1 MRPLIIPAIFLAK
14 DKMTST
20 MAKMSNSAKRFAAES
35 SAKFRNAGQNAFALG
50 RKMAVTGVMIG
61 APLVL
66 AGKQAV
72 EFEDKMSDIAKTT
85 GFQGKGLERFGDDL
99 LQMSLKT
106 RSSID
111 DLATIAEIGG
121 RLGIAQK
128 DMRSFT
134 ASANEFAVALGGD
147 FSGGVEQA
155 ITQFG
160 KVNTLFKD
168 TRDLDVSTALK
179 KSGSAFNALS
189 AKGVNVEGL
198 TDFSLRVGA
207 LPEVMRP
214 SLASSAA
221 LGATLQKAGVDA
233 QIASSGFSNFITKA
247 AQNLPAFASQMKL
260 SINEARNL
268 LNTDTAAFFAKFAE
282 SMKGMPADKIAV
294 QLKNLGLNS
303 LEVQKAVGAMAGST
317 DTFNELMKISND
329 QMKAGT
335 SIGQEYNT
343 KNNNTAGQMAKL
355 KNNMQALAITVG
367 NALLPVLNGL
377 ISSLMPFL
385 QSMGKWMSRN
395 KGTVQT
401 IVKVVAAISALSLA
415 ISGVSFVVGV
425 FQKVI
430 AGAKIAMAAFNLVMA
445 MNPIGLI
452 TIGIIALSVAV
463 YALSKAFKTA
473 SVAEQINTEVRERAL
488 EKTAEQRAEMQIL
501 FNTLRS
507 AKQGTDQ
514 YKNALQ
520 KINDMSP
527 GLVEKYKLQ
536 EKNLRNIAAAE
547 KDLTAQIMKR
557 AEAEVRAEML
567 KESIKSEMAIRE
579 GRDNTLNENILSFMG
594 ADKYV
599 KSSQM
604 IRAQVEKQRQSE
616 LSKQIAKDQMGGDTP
631 ANPEQ
636 AKQESTL
643 KNVLNINF
651 TGLAEG
657 MQAQVN
663 GKSMGTSSGGGL
675 QKKFT
680 GTN

>member
-1 MRPLIIPAIFLAK
+1 MIPTIIPAIFLAK
-14 DKMTST
+14 DKMTAT
-20 MAKMSNSAKRFAAES
+20 MAKMSSASKKFASES
-35 SAKFRNAGQNAFALG
+35 SAKFKAAGQNAFAFG

-66 AGKQAV
+66 AGKKAV
-72 EFEDKMSDIAKTT
+72 EFEDKLSDIGKTT
-85 GFQGKGLERFGDDL
+85 GLQGKELTKFGDDI

-111 DLATIAEIGG
+111 DLATISEIGG
-121 RLGIAQK
+121 RLGIAKK
-128 DMRSFT
+128 DLKAFT
-134 ASANEFAVALGGD
+134 ISANEFAVALGGD

-160 KVNTLFKD
+160 KVNALFKD
-168 TRDLDVSTALK
+168 TKNLDIATALK

-207 LPEVMRP
+207 LPEAMRP

-247 AQNLPAFASQMKL
+247 AQNLPAFASQMKM
-260 SINEARNL
+260 STNEARNL
-268 LNTDTAAFFAKFAE
+268 LNTDTAGFFAKFAE
-282 SMKGMPADKIAV
+282 SMKGMPADKMAV

-317 DTFNELMKISND
+317 DKYNELLKISND
-329 QMKAGT
+329 QMKDGT
-335 SIGQEYNT
+335 SIGKEYNT

-355 KNNMQALAITVG
+355 KNNMMALAITVG
-367 NALLPVLNGL
+367 NALLPVINELV
-377 ISSLMPFL
+377 SALMPYL
-385 QSMGKWMSRN
+385 SAMGKWMSRN
-395 KGTVQT
+395 KGTVKT
-401 IVKVVAAISALSLA
+401 IVLIAASISALSLA
-415 ISGVSFVVGV
+415 ISGVSFVIGV
-425 FQKVI
+425 FQKAMAV
-430 AGAKIAMAAFNLVMA
+430 GKIAMAGFNLVMS
-445 MNPIGLI
+445 MNPIGLVVA
-452 TIGIIALSVAV
+452 GIVALSVAV
-463 YALSKAFKTA
+463 YALSKAFRT
-473 SVAEQINTEVRERAL
+473 STVAEQVNADVRERAL

-501 FNTLRS
+501 FNTLRN

-536 EKNLRNIAAAE
+536 EKNIRNIAAAE
-547 KDLTAQIMKR
+547 KDLAAQIMKR
-557 AEAEVRAEML
+557 AESEARAELL
-567 KESIKSEMAIRE
+567 KESVKKQMAIME
-579 GRDNTLNENILSFMG
+579 GRDNTLNENILSFFG

-599 KSSQM
+599 KSSQI
-604 IRAQVEKQRQSE
+604 IRAGAEQARQQE
-616 LSKQIAKDQMGGDTP
+616 LSKQIAAEQNP
-631 ANPEQ
+631 QSANPEQ

-657 MQAQVN
+657 MQATAN
-663 GKSMGTSSGGGL
+663 GKAIGTSSGGTL
-675 QKKFT
+675 KKKFA